1 MTALHIVLG
10 SDAVVG
16 HALLLQ
22 GIHRIC
28 LLQERIPDVLLIPEC
43 IGVDTMCAVGASVG
57 ANGCIMG
64 APMGAF

>member
-16 HALLLQ
+16 HSFLLQ

-28 LLQERIPDVLLIPEC
+28 LLQERIADVLLIGKNLFDVALVPLFMA
-43 IGVDTMCAVGASVG
+43 GSV
-57 ANGCIMG
+57 
-64 APMGAF
+64 